1 MKAILYLED
10 GSVYS
15 GESFGAPVE
24 GTGEVV
30 FNTGMT
36 GYQEI
41 LTDPSYKGQIVLM
54 TYPLIG
60 NYGINPIDVE
70 SSRVYAEG
78 FIVKELSR
86 ITSNWRSTRSLHDYL
101 KENNIPGIEG
111 IDTRAITRTLRDRG
125 SQRGIISCQ
134 ELSRDEALSR
144 IAMIRDMK
152 GCNLADVVTRSTPE
166 IWSSEGRYHVVVI
179 DCGVK
184 NSILNQLAEQGFR
197 VTVVQSSAS
206 YESIK
211 SLVPDAVL
219 ISNGPGDPEP
229 VTHVIDL
236 ARRLLGTLPLFG
248 ICLGHQIITIALGGR
263 TYKLKFGHHGS
274 NHPVKDLRTGRIDI
288 TAQNHNFCADMYSL
302 NMNDVEITHINLND
316 NTVEGL
322 RHRYLPLYSVQFHP
336 EAGPGPHDSRTIFSE
351 FMEIIDNF
359 KRKVS

>member
-10 GSVYS
+10 GSVYH

-24 GTGEVV
+24 GKGEVV

-60 NYGINPIDVE
+60 NYGINLQDVE
-70 SSRVYAEG
+70 SSRIYVEG

-101 KENNIPGIEG
+101 KANKIPGIEG
-111 IDTRAITRTLRDRG
+111 IDTRAITRVLRDRG
-125 SQRGIISCQ
+125 SQRGIISCV
-134 ELSRDEALSR
+134 EISKDEAFSR
-144 IAMIRDMK
+144 IKAIPDMK
-152 GCNLADVVTRSTPE
+152 GCNLADVVSRTESFS
-166 IWSSEGRYHVVVI
+166 WNDDGKYHMVVV

-184 NSILNQLAEQGFR
+184 NSILNQLAGNGFR
-197 VTVVQSSAS
+197 VTVVPSSATS
-206 YESIK
+206 DAIM
-211 SLVPDAVL
+211 SLAPDAVL

-229 VTHVIDL
+229 VSHVISL
-236 ARRLLGTLPLFG
+236 TQSFLGKLPLFG

-274 NHPVKDLRTGRIDI
+274 NHPVKDLRTGKIDI
-288 TAQNHNFCADMYSL
+288 TSQNHNFCADMYSL
-302 NMNDVEITHINLND
+302 NMNDVEITHVNLND

-322 RHRYLPLYSVQFHP
+322 KHRYLPLYSVQFHP
-336 EAGPGPHDSRTIFSE
+336 EAGPGPHDSRTIFGE
-351 FMEIIDNF
+351 FVKIIDDF
-359 KRKVS
+359 KIKAS